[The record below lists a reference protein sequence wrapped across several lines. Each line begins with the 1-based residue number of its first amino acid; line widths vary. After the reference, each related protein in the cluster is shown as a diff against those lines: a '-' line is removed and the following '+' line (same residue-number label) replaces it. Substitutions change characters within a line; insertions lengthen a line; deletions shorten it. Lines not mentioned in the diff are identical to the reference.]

1 MNARKLAH
9 AIRLQA
15 EALRLQAEALE
26 EDGNDPEIPDGSKAP
41 PKRKIRRVRTFPP
54 PPPGMVVPTELERM
68 RARKALARQG

>member
-26 EDGNDPEIPDGSKAP
+26 EDPGNDPEILDSSKAP

-54 PPPGMVVPTELERM
+54 PPAGMVVPTELERM
-68 RARKALARQG
+68 RARKALARG

>member
-54 PPPGMVVPTELERM
+54 PPAGMVVPTELERM
-68 RARKALARQG
+68 RARKALAREG